1 MLIDE
6 LIESKNCSLGLRHRV
21 AFDLI
26 DDDDAAAAIADVAI
40 DWLYLFIFGAFFSV
54 HSSSFLLFQLL
65 VLNMIALIM
74 TLAQSYALSF
84 AAILIGFTFAASS
97 TNANRSTQIMQSH

>member
-40 DWLYLFIFGAFFSV
+40 D
-54 HSSSFLLFQLL
+54 
-65 VLNMIALIM
+65 
-74 TLAQSYALSF
+74 
-84 AAILIGFTFAASS
+84 
-97 TNANRSTQIMQSH
+97 